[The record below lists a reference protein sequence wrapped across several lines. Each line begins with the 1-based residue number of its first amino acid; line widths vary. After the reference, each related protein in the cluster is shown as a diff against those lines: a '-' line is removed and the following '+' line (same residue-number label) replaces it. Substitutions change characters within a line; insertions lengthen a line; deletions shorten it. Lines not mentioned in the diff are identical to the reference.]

1 MNYCYSTHLHG
12 LTTSSVVSTNKLYIL
27 YVVLHKTQRKCPVF
41 ADDGTGPDKMA
52 HIMGPPDCCDNA
64 AQIIQ
69 ELLQSIRVRE
79 EGGQGVHTSHT
90 HVEYLKNS
98 HCSHASLE
106 LFTYKC
112 IGAAMMPCL
121 VEHATLNAFSEPLEH
136 CKQLDSIT

>member
-90 HVEYLKNS
+90 HVEYLEKQPLLTRQLGTVYIQVYWS
-98 HCSHASLE
+98 CHDA
-106 LFTYKC
+106 
-112 IGAAMMPCL
+112 MPCG
-121 VEHATLNAFSEPLEH
+121 TCNTQ
-136 CKQLDSIT
+136 CI